1 MGAPAQSP
9 YSQVPVIDGL
19 NFNPSRVRPAN
30 VTVQDTGPS
39 INEILGLRKSPYKG
53 LRQVGKQNLYYG
65 KDGLY
70 EKYSPSSVSF
80 VRNMLPYGGQ
90 QTYSPTGL
98 MPSTP
103 SYHPIFGYSGGWQ
116 RSGGDVEGTIRIGN
130 QAFRPSTNIP
140 AGFIKVGD
148 TYEPSV
154 AYALSKSMPNI
165 KAQPNRMFTTVT
177 GYQPASRNLLSN
189 LNVSSDS
196 GAGQYLGSGLL
207 GSGLNFGTPSGRTA
221 G

>member
-1 MGAPAQSP
+1 MGAPAAIN
-9 YSQVPVIDGL
+9 YSAPRTRAREIA
-19 NFNPSRVRPAN
+19 PSAGN
-30 VTVQDTGPS
+30 
-39 INEILGLRKSPYKG
+39 ININQALGLRSSPYEG
-53 LRQVGKQNLYYG
+53 LQQVGGQNLYYG
-65 KDGLY
+65 KGGLY
-70 EKYSPSSVSF
+70 ESYSPDPVRF
-80 VRNMLPYGGQ
+80 VRNSFPYGVQ
-90 QTYSPTGL
+90 QTYSPIGY

-103 SYHPIFGYSGGWQ
+103 SLVNFGGTSYYSGGWQ
-116 RSGGDVEGTIRIGN
+116 KTGGDAKGTIRIGN

-207 GSGLNFGTPSGRTA
+207 GSGLSFGTPSGRTA